1 MGRRIFAERGYN
13 VAGKIVPFS
22 DFKMFIDTP
31 QGFKINE
38 EQFPGIIARGEK
50 QLDAEIPQLLAH
62 EFMMFSRDGN
72 RSVYEGKFFPRRVMV
87 IELAMAEYVEGKG
100 RFLDKLIDVLWL
112 MLEETTWVVPAHN
125 PGNKDGN
132 RGLPYAYTGHVDF
145 IDLFSATTA
154 ATLAFVYHLCHDKF
168 DTVNYLI
175 NERLL
180 FELNRRIIEP
190 FISDCDMLAK
200 AWWSG
205 VKGGGVN
212 NWCPWIVSNVL
223 TVCAL
228 TVKDQITRTVVVQKA
243 LPLLDNFTA
252 MYHTDGGCDE
262 GPGYWNAAG
271 GALYNACV
279 ALYDITG
286 GYVNVYDDP
295 LIKNMGEYVV
305 KVIISKDRVLNF
317 ADGPSRSNPNPALL
331 YHWGRSCGSEMMT
344 ALGQSRMAGKLP
356 IMSADTA
363 LPYRSFRFLCME
375 TPENAEYKAPSR
387 FYLDGIII
395 AGARENSDPTKGLY
409 LAMKGGHNAE
419 SHNHNDIGNVIVFAD
434 GNPIFVDAG
443 SGKYTRRT
451 FSADRYTIWAMCS
464 DYHNC
469 ATFNGVT
476 QKAGAQYRSS
486 DEVYNETTGKL
497 TLNLKTAYPAECDI
511 ESYTR
516 SAVLENG
523 EIVIEDEVKL
533 NNEGTVM
540 FSYLVNRAPEN
551 VTENSFTMYGRTITF
566 DPSLEYKVEELHC
579 DWPEVNG
586 IHVSWE
592 TDVMR
597 RVTLTSKEPT
607 KGKTYVMTIK

>member
-1 MGRRIFAERGYN
+1 MGRKIFAERGYN
-13 VAGKIVPFS
+13 VAGRVVPFS

-38 EQFPGIIARGEK
+38 EQYPAIIARGEK
-50 QLDAEIPQLLAH
+50 QLTADIPQLLAH

-72 RSVYEGKFFPRRVMV
+72 RSVYEGQFFPRRGMV

-190 FISDCDMLAK
+190 FISDSDMLAK

-228 TVKDQITRTVVVQKA
+228 TVKDTITRTVVVQKA

-279 ALYDITG
+279 ALYDMTG

-317 ADGPSRSNPNPALL
+317 ADGPSRSNPNPVLL
-331 YHWGRSCGSEMMT
+331 YHWGKSCGSEMMT
-344 ALGQSRMAGKLP
+344 SLGQSRMGGKLP
-356 IMSADTA
+356 ILNADTA

-375 TPENAEYKAPSR
+375 TPENAEYKAPSK

-395 AGARENSDPTKGLY
+395 AGTREHTDSDSGLY
-409 LAMKGGHNAE
+409 LAIKGGNNAE
-419 SHNHNDIGNVIVFAD
+419 SHTHNDLGNVFVYAD
-434 GNPIFVDAG
+434 GNPIFIDAG

-451 FSADRYTIWAMCS
+451 FSAERYTIWTMCS

-469 ATFNGVT
+469 AMFNGVT
-476 QKAGAQYRSS
+476 QKAGGQYRSS
-486 DEVYNETTGKL
+486 DEQYDEASGKL
-497 TLNLKTAYPAECDI
+497 RMNLKNAYPTECDI

-523 EIVIEDEVKL
+523 EIVIEDDVKL
-533 NNEGTVM
+533 NSEGSVAFT
-540 FSYLVNRAPEN
+540 FLVNRAPEN
-551 VTENSFTMYGRTITF
+551 VTENSFTLHGRTVTF
-566 DPSLEYKVEELHC
+566 DPSLEYKVEEIIC
-579 DWPEVNG
+579 DWPEVAG
-586 IHVSWE
+586 IHVGWE

-597 RVTLTSKEPT
+597 RVILTAKAPI
-607 KGKTYVMTIK
+607 KAKKYIMTIK